1 MKKFLKVASI
11 VLVIAMIA
19 CFAACGGNGGDD
31 TFKIGVQTNTTGDL
45 YSTWDF
51 GEDAV
56 VRYDNGALAVEA
68 LKTGKVDIVII
79 DNEPAKAYVAANEGL
94 KILETEYAVEEY
106 AICFAK
112 DNDDLKKDVDGALK
126 ALIKDGSVAEIVD
139 KYINGGDG
147 EKVGVPVTA
156 EDTDK
161 PDLVMATNAEFPPY
175 EYIDGDNYYG
185 IDVEVAKIIADKLG
199 YDLVIKN
206 VAFDSIIPGVQ
217 AGKYDMGMAG
227 MTVTDERL
235 EKVAFSTSYATGVQS
250 VIVKDGGAVAS
261 LDDIA
266 GKKIGVQTSTTG
278 DIYASD
284 EFGDD
289 AVVKYDN
296 GAAAVQGL
304 LAGKVDCVIIDNEPA
319 KSYVAANEG
328 LSILDTEYAVED
340 YAICFAKENTEL
352 QTAVDEALKALIA
365 DGKVAEVVSKYIKA
379 E

>member
-235 EKVAFSTSYATGVQS
+235 ESVDFSSSYATGIQA
-250 VIVKDGGAVAS
+250 VIVAED
-261 LDDIA
+261 
-266 GKKIGVQTSTTG
+266 G
-278 DIYASD
+278 DIQAIED
-284 EFGDD
+284 
-289 AVVKYDN
+289 
-296 GAAAVQGL
+296 
-304 LAGKVDCVIIDNEPA
+304 
-319 KSYVAANEG
+319 
-328 LSILDTEYAVED
+328 LDPYYLPEE
-340 YAICFAKENTEL
+340 
-352 QTAVDEALKALIA
+352 
-365 DGKVAEVVSKYIKA
+365 
-379 E
+379 